1 MGNKKKYFLE
11 IMLTYIE
18 EILVV
23 CSSSMVFLLLEYLQL
38 KILLA
43 LYRQLCTFPS
53 AILLKKDVLNFYAHE
68 NKVLSSHLLFS
79 FVILTDLK
87 LSGKLHHHHRV
98 LFVTPPIKHIQDKKG
113 LSYKIPLGL

>member
-1 MGNKKKYFLE
+1 VHISICYFAEKGCLE
-11 IMLTYIE
+11 
-18 EILVV
+18 
-23 CSSSMVFLLLEYLQL
+23 
-38 KILLA
+38 
-43 LYRQLCTFPS
+43 
-53 AILLKKDVLNFYAHE
+53 FYAHE

-98 LFVTPPIKHIQDKKG
+98 LFVTPPIKHIQDKKR